1 MYMNVSELLKEFVR
15 QASTGDLKTARY
27 PKELKGYTSK
37 VSFGMGAPARI
48 PWIALT
54 APDIT
59 VSNGYFPVYLYYK
72 QLNTLVLSFGISETN
87 EFPEAWTR
95 EIVSNYETIE
105 NFFGQ
110 KVPRYGNSYVY
121 KAYIVDVD
129 GTLRRPGA
137 GSREPVLESE
147 IEADLDRVLSYYQEA
162 TNSEVSNPTS
172 VVSQGAFY
180 LEKQLEDFI
189 IDNWDST
196 ELGHQYDL
204 IIEEGDLK
212 SQQYRTD
219 IGPIDILAKDKKTG
233 SHVVIELK
241 KGQTSDDT
249 VGQIA
254 RYMGWIE
261 DELGDKNVKGVI
273 IAQSFDKKLQYAL
286 KRVSGVEVFIYEID
300 FRLKEFK

>member
-1 MYMNVSELLKEFVR
+1 MYMNVRELLKEFVK
-15 QASTGDLKTARY
+15 QASTGNLKTAQY
-27 PKELKGYTSK
+27 PRELKGYTSK

-48 PWIALT
+48 PWIALM

-72 QLNTLVLSFGISETN
+72 QLNTLILSFGISETN
-87 EFPEAWTR
+87 EFPEAWTW
-95 EIVSNYETIE
+95 EVVSNYETIE
-105 NFFGQ
+105 SFFGQ

-121 KAYIVDVD
+121 KAYAV
-129 GTLRRPGA
+129 GTNGILYRIDTDDN
-137 GSREPVLESE
+137 EPISESE
-147 IEADLDRVLSYYQEA
+147 IEADLDRVLNYYQEA
-162 TNSEVSNPTS
+162 TNSEVSNPS
-172 VVSQGAFY
+172 SLVNQGAFY

-196 ELGHQYDL
+196 ELGNQYDL
-204 IIEEGDLK
+204 IVEEGELK

-219 IGPIDILAKDKKTG
+219 IGQIDILAKDKKTG
-233 SHVVIELK
+233 SYVVIELK

-254 RYMGWIE
+254 RYMGWVE
-261 DELGDKNVKGVI
+261 DELGDKSVKGVI

-286 KRVSGVEVFIYEID
+286 KRVSGVEVFIYEIN

>member
-1 MYMNVSELLKEFVR
+1 MNVRELLKEFVK
-15 QASTGDLKTARY
+15 QAGTGNLKTARY

-95 EIVSNYETIE
+95 EIISNYETIE
-105 NFFGQ
+105 SFFGQ
-110 KVPRYGNSYVY
+110 KVPRYGTSYVY
-121 KAYIVDVD
+121 KAYAVDVNGILYRMD
-129 GTLRRPGA
+129 TNNN
-137 GSREPVLESE
+137 EPVPESE
-147 IEADLDRVLSYYQEA
+147 IEGDLERILNYYQEA
-162 TNSEVSNPTS
+162 TNSEVSNPS
-172 VVSQGAFY
+172 SLVSQGAFY

-196 ELGHQYDL
+196 ELGSQYDL
-204 IIEEGDLK
+204 IIEEGELK
-212 SQQYRTD
+212 SQQYRTG
-219 IGPIDILAKDKKTG
+219 IGPIDILARDKKTG
-233 SHVVIELK
+233 SYVVIELK

-254 RYMGWIE
+254 RYMGWVE

-286 KRVSGVEVFIYEID
+286 KRVSGVEVFIYEIN

>member
-1 MYMNVSELLKEFVR
+1 MNVQELLKEFVK
-15 QASTGDLKTARY
+15 QARTGNLKTAQY

-72 QLNTLVLSFGISETN
+72 QLNTLILSFGISETN

-95 EIVSNYETIE
+95 EVVSNYETIE
-105 NFFGQ
+105 SFFGQ

-121 KAYIVDVD
+121 KAYAV
-129 GTLRRPGA
+129 GA
-137 GSREPVLESE
+137 NGILYRIDTDNNEPISESE
-147 IEADLDRVLSYYQEA
+147 IEADLDRVLNYYQEA
-162 TNSEVSNPTS
+162 TNSEASNPS
-172 VVSQGAFY
+172 SLVSQGAFY

-196 ELGHQYDL
+196 ELGDQYDL
-204 IIEEGDLK
+204 IVEEGELK

-219 IGPIDILAKDKKTG
+219 IGQIDILAKDKKTG
-233 SHVVIELK
+233 SYVVIELK

-249 VGQIA
+249 VGQVA
-254 RYMGWIE
+254 RYMGWVE
-261 DELGDKNVKGVI
+261 GELGDKNVKGVI

-286 KRVSGVEVFIYEID
+286 KRVSGVEVFIYEIN

>member
-1 MYMNVSELLKEFVR
+1 MEVNELLREFV
-15 QASTGDLKTARY
+15 QQSATGDLKTSKY

-95 EIVSNYETIE
+95 EIVSKYETIE
-105 NFFGQ
+105 SYFGQ

-121 KAYIVDVD
+121 KAYLVDTD
-129 GTLRRPGA
+129 GTLRQV
-137 GSREPVLESE
+137 GSDGNEPVANYE
-147 IEADLDRVLSYYQEA
+147 IEADLDRVLNYYQEA
-162 TNSEVSNPTS
+162 TSSEVSNPTS
-172 VVSQGAFY
+172 VVSQGAFF

-189 IDNWDST
+189 IDNWENT
-196 ELGHQYDL
+196 ELGRQYDL

-233 SHVVIELK
+233 SYIVIELK

-254 RYMGWIE
+254 RYMGWVE
-261 DELGDKNVKGVI
+261 DALGDQNVKGVI

-286 KRVSGVEVFIYEID
+286 KRVTGVEVFIYEID

>member
-1 MYMNVSELLKEFVR
+1 METKELLEKFVA
-15 QASTGDLKTARY
+15 QAKTGDLKTASY
-27 PKELKGYTSK
+27 QKELKGYTSK

-72 QLNTLVLSFGISETN
+72 HLNTLVLAFGISETN
-87 EFPEAWTR
+87 EFADPWTPEIESR
-95 EIVSNYETIE
+95 YETIE
-105 NFFGQ
+105 SYFGE

-121 KAYIVDVD
+121 KAYLVDND
-129 GTLRRPGA
+129 GKLRRA
-137 GSREPVLESE
+137 GEDANEELDAHELDS
-147 IEADLDRVLSYYQEA
+147 DLDRILEAYQQA
-162 TNSEVSNPTS
+162 TNFQVSNPSS
-172 VVSQGAFY
+172 VVSQGVFY

-189 IDNWDST
+189 IDNWENTSLGKDY
-196 ELGHQYDL
+196 ELIVEDG
-204 IIEEGDLK
+204 ELK

-233 SHVVIELK
+233 SYVVIELK

-254 RYMGWIE
+254 RYMGWVE
-261 DELGDKNVKGVI
+261 DKLNDKNVRGVI
-273 IAQSFDKKLQYAL
+273 IAKGFDKKLEYAL
-286 KRVSGVEVFIYEID
+286 KRVHGIEVFIYEID